1 MISSYSFHLLLGV
14 GLCVSIYSAWG
25 FPGSSVVKN
34 LPANAGAMDSVPGLG
49 RFPGKGNGYHSSI
62 LAWKIP
68 WTEDPCRL
76 QFMGSQRVGHDWATE
91 TNYLFYV

>member
-14 GLCVSIYSAWG
+14 GLCASVYSAWG
-25 FPGSSVVKN
+25 FPGGSVVKN

-62 LAWKIP
+62 LAWSIP
-68 WTEDPCRL
+68 WTEEPGGLWSIR
-76 QFMGSQRVGHDWATE
+76 SQRVGH
-91 TNYLFYV
+91 N